1 MNRSGSAGDPQVL
14 IPEERIQARVEELA
28 RRISSDHAGRE
39 ELFLVGV
46 LRGSFIF
53 LADLVRRLSIPVR
66 IDFLALSAYPESAPP
81 SGEVRLLLDLRT
93 PIAGRHVLVVEDIVD
108 SGSTLHFLL
117 ETLRPRGPATLS
129 TCSLLRKP
137 DRLREDLRIDYVGF
151 DIPDVWVVGYGLDL
165 SGRHRELPYIGTF
178 DRSMR

>member
-1 MNRSGSAGDPQVL
+1 MKPEALQIL
-14 IPEERIQARVEELA
+14 ISTERIRARVEELA
-28 RRISSDHAGRE
+28 VRISTDHAHTK

-66 IDFLALSAYPESAPP
+66 IDFVALSAYPDAASP

-93 PIAGRHVLVVEDIVD
+93 PIAGKDVLVVEDIVD
-108 SGSTLHFLL
+108 TGSTLRFLL
-117 ETLRPRGPATLS
+117 ETLRPRGPASLS

-137 DRLREDLRIDYVGF
+137 DRLRADLRIDYVGF
-151 DIPDVWVVGYGLDL
+151 DIPNVWVVGYGLDL
-165 SGRHRELPYIGTF
+165 AGRHRALPYIGTV
-178 DRSMR
+178 DAAGR